1 MANPNGVEKCRTSA
15 LAKLVRARGK
25 DTALGGLHR
34 PAKHGCSELQLAVR
48 KSSKEQLNMRQGTP
62 KLLVITSG
70 ARCAPR

>member
-1 MANPNGVEKCRTSA
+1 MANPNGMEKCRTSA
-15 LAKLVRARGK
+15 LAKLVRAKGK

-34 PAKHGCSELQLAVR
+34 PAKYGCSELQQ
-48 KSSKEQLNMRQGTP
+48 SSKQQPNMRQGMP